1 MKIRVCSKSKE
12 MDPFQ
17 FTVDHGKSIGE
28 EDQVFLDLASGIQS
42 E

>member
-1 MKIRVCSKSKE
+1 